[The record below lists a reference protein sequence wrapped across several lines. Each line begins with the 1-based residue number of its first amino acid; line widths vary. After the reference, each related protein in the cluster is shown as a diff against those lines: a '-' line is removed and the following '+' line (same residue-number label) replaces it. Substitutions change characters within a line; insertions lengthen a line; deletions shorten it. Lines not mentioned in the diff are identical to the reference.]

1 VFSVFSVSPWFV
13 KERVAMRSKL
23 CLLLCAV
30 VLLLPAT
37 LKLEAHHSQ
46 SQFEPELTISIEGT
60 LTKASWANPHTLF
73 VLQGR
78 KADSTDAMQEWTVE
92 GPSPRQLETK
102 GWGRAVSKP
111 GDKLTFEGRPR
122 RDGQPE
128 LLLLSVTLADGKT
141 ISFKPE

>member
-1 VFSVFSVSPWFV
+1 MKSIRLTRPVLGAI
-13 KERVAMRSKL
+13 VAL
-23 CLLLCAV
+23 GGALG
-30 VLLLPAT
+30 AT
-37 LKLEAHHSQ
+37 SALAHHSQ
-46 SQFEPELTISIEGT
+46 SQFEPEATISIEGT
-60 LTKASWANPHTLF
+60 LTKGSWANPHTLF

-78 KADSTDAMQEWTVE
+78 KVGTSDAPQEWTVE

-128 LLLLSVTLADGKT
+128 LLLLTVTLADGKT
-141 ISFKPE
+141 FSFKPE

>member
-1 VFSVFSVSPWFV
+1 
-13 KERVAMRSKL
+13 MNSKL
-23 CLLLCAV
+23 FALLALMALAAGATNTT
-30 VLLLPAT
+30 LL
-37 LKLEAHHSQ
+37 AHHSQ
-46 SQFEPELTISIEGT
+46 SQFEPELTISVEG
-60 LTKASWANPHTLF
+60 
-73 VLQGR
+73 
-78 KADSTDAMQEWTVE
+78 TVE

-111 GDKLTFEGRPR
+111 GDKVTFEGRPR

>member
-1 VFSVFSVSPWFV
+1 V
-13 KERVAMRSKL
+13 
-23 CLLLCAV
+23 
-30 VLLLPAT
+30 
-37 LKLEAHHSQ
+37 
-46 SQFEPELTISIEGT
+46 EGT

-78 KADSTDAMQEWTVE
+78 KTGSSDAMQEWTVE

-102 GWGRAVSKP
+102 GWGTCRIEA
-111 GDKLTFEGRPR
+111 GRQADVRRTPR

-141 ISFKPE
+141 LSFKPE

>member
-1 VFSVFSVSPWFV
+1 MKSIRTRLVVFG
-13 KERVAMRSKL
+13 
-23 CLLLCAV
+23 
-30 VLLLPAT
+30 AT
-37 LKLEAHHSQ
+37 LALGGALGATRVLAHHSQ
-46 SQFEPELTISIEGT
+46 SQFEPEMTISIEGT
-60 LTKASWANPHTLF
+60 LTKGSWANPHTLF
-73 VLQGR
+73 VLQGK
-78 KADSTDAMQEWTVE
+78 KAGSNDAPQEWTVE

-102 GWGRAVSKP
+102 GWGRTVSKP

>member
-1 VFSVFSVSPWFV
+1 MKSIRTALVIVGASVALAGVPGSTSLF
-13 KERVAMRSKL
+13 
-23 CLLLCAV
+23 
-30 VLLLPAT
+30 
-37 LKLEAHHSQ
+37 AHHSQ
-46 SQFEPELTISIEGT
+46 SQFEPETAISIEGT
-60 LTKASWANPHTLF
+60 LTKGSWANPHTLF

-78 KADSTDAMQEWTVE
+78 KVGSSDAPQEWTVE

-128 LLLLSVTLADGKT
+128 LLLLSVTLSDGKT